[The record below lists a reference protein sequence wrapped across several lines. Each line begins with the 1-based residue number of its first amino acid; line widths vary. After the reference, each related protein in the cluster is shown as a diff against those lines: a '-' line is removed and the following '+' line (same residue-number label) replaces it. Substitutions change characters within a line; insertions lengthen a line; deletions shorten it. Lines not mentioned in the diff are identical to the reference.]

1 EFKWSGREDLNLRPL
16 DPQSSTL
23 PDCATSRYFYAM
35 KKIELYSL
43 RLVAFCVVFAIQITD
58 FLSGFSQK

>member
-1 EFKWSGREDLNLRPL
+1 
-16 DPQSSTL
+16 
-23 PDCATSRYFYAM
+23 M